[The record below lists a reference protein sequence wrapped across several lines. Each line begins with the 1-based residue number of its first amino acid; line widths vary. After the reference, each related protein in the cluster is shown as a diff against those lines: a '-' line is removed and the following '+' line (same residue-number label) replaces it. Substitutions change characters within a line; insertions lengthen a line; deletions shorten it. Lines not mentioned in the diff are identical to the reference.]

1 MSIAVSRLPAKLR
14 AATFLDVSAMHGIES
29 SVYEFPWT
37 EGIFSDCINAGY
49 LCMVYENAH
58 ELFAYGVMSFVDGEC
73 HILNICVDS
82 SYQGCGWGKNLLD
95 RLLEL
100 ARQRKSRIAF
110 LEVRMSNKRAFN
122 LYHNLGFNEIAVR
135 KRYYPAR
142 GGRRENALVLAKVLD
157 ESGRGA

>member
-1 MSIAVSRLPAKLR
+1 MSVAVTDFPAKLR
-14 AATFLDVSAMHGIES
+14 VATAADVPAMYRIED

-49 LCMVYENAH
+49 LCLVYENAH

-73 HILNICVDS
+73 HILNLCVDS
-82 SYQGCGWGKNLLD
+82 DYQGCGWGRNLLL

-100 ARQRKSRIAF
+100 ARQRNCRIAF
-110 LEVRMSNKRAFN
+110 LEVRVSNKRAFN

-142 GGRRENALVLAKVLD
+142 AGRRENALVLARVL
-157 ESGRGA
+157 EQE